1 MLKQTDKITVT
12 SHVSRDLLQ
21 SAAVFNTIPKIV
33 WEYVSNALD
42 ASKEGEIAR
51 VVVEIKPD
59 LIAVEDNGRGMSRT
73 ELMNFFQ
80 MHGEN
85 MQRRKGKRV
94 RGRFGTGKSAAFGLA
109 NTLIIDTVQDG
120 LRNVVKL
127 TRKDIVTASDGEPI
141 PVQDVQVDEAT
152 HEENGTKVEVSDFN
166 LKKRSKIEKVISHI
180 EHHLGRYRGRTQVVI
195 NGHHCKFEEPTC
207 IDVIEKMPPPHLRE
221 HTGDIVLIIKI
232 SPVPLDESRNG
243 IDILSHGIWH
253 ETTLAGIESKER
265 AQYIFGEVDVPILE
279 DGDWPIPPF
288 DNTRSIK
295 LNPQN
300 PVVAMLLGWISQE
313 LEQVRQE
320 LAQAERKRRRTER
333 ARKLAKEA
341 EKIAEILNED
351 FAQQEMELEIARKVK
366 SREGSKGGDEALDEC
381 GEVTPGG
388 GDIPSGLQ
396 EAGNPHG
403 DGNGSNGG
411 HVSEGDT
418 PRPGPSLIDG
428 NAPGARKRTTQ
439 GRGKNRRPVFSIA
452 YENVTHSEP
461 RSRYDRSEKTI
472 YINLD
477 HYQIANALQASGNN
491 IEGRQFREMC
501 YEVASVEYALVLE
514 DEKIEKGNVL
524 EPEDALLNV
533 RETINRITT
542 RFVSQ
547 LY

>member
-1 MLKQTDKITVT
+1 MLKQADKITVT
-12 SHVSRDLLQ
+12 SHVSRDFLQ
-21 SAAVFNTIPKIV
+21 SAAVFNTVPKIV
-33 WEYVSNALD
+33 WEYVSNSLD
-42 ASKEGEIAR
+42 AAKEGETAR
-51 VVVEIKPD
+51 VVVEVKPR
-59 LIAVEDNGRGMSRT
+59 LITVADNGRGMSRT
-73 ELMNFFQ
+73 ELVNFFQ

-109 NTLIIDTVQDG
+109 NTLIIDTVQGG

-127 TRKDIVTASDGEPI
+127 TRKDIKSASDGEPI
-141 PVQDVQVDEAT
+141 PVQDVQVDKAT
-152 HEENGTKVEVSDFN
+152 CEEDGTKVKVLDFN
-166 LKKRSKIEKVISHI
+166 LKRRSKVEKVISHI
-180 EHHLGRYRGRTQVVI
+180 EHHLGRYRGRAQVII
-195 NGHHCKFEEPTC
+195 NGHDCNFEEPAC
-207 IDVIEKMPPPHLRE
+207 IGVIEKRPPPRLRE
-221 HTGDIVLIIKI
+221 HIGDVVLTIKI

-253 ETTLAGIESKER
+253 ETTLAGIENKER
-265 AQYIFGEVDVPILE
+265 SQYIFGEVDVPILE

-300 PVVAMLLGWISQE
+300 PVVAMLLGWISHE

-351 FAQQEMELEIARKVK
+351 FAQQEMELETAQRIKNRQ
-366 SREGSKGGDEALDEC
+366 GLKGVDEIIDGT
-381 GEVTPGG
+381 GELTPGG

-403 DGNGSNGG
+403 NGNRGSDR
-411 HVSEGDT
+411 SEGET
-418 PRPGPSLIDG
+418 PGPGPSIIDG
-428 NAPGARKRTTQ
+428 NDLGAKKRAKK
-439 GRGKNRRPVFSIA
+439 GSGKNRRPVFSIA

-461 RSRYDRSEKTI
+461 RSRYDRNEKII

-477 HYQIANALQASGNN
+477 HYQIANALQASGSN

-514 DEKIEKGNVL
+514 DEKIEKGNVMD
-524 EPEDALLNV
+524 PEDALLNV

>member
-33 WEYVSNALD
+33 WEYVSNSLD
-42 ASKEGEIAR
+42 AAKEEEIAH
-51 VVVEIKPD
+51 VVVGVKSG
-59 LIAVEDNGRGMSRT
+59 LVTVEDNGRGMSRT
-73 ELMNFFQ
+73 ELINFFQ

-94 RGRFGTGKSAAFGLA
+94 RGRFGTGKAAAFGLA

-127 TRKDIVTASDGEPI
+127 TREDIESASDGEPI
-141 PVQDVQVDEAT
+141 PVQDVQVDKVT
-152 HEENGTKVEVSDFN
+152 YEENGTKVKVLDFN
-166 LKKRSKIEKVISHI
+166 LKKRPKVEKVISHI
-180 EHHLGRYRGRTQVVI
+180 EHHLGRYKRRSQVII
-195 NGHHCKFEEPTC
+195 NGHDCKFEEPAY
-207 IDVIEKMPPPHLRE
+207 IDVIEKSPPPHLRE
-221 HTGDIVLIIKI
+221 HTGDVVLTIKI

-243 IDILSHGIWH
+243 VDILSHGIWH
-253 ETTLAGIESKER
+253 ETTLAGIENKER
-265 AQYIFGEVDVPILE
+265 SQYIFGEVDVPILE

-320 LAQAERKRRRTER
+320 LAQAERKRRKSER

-351 FAQQEMELEIARKVK
+351 FAQQEMELEIAQRIKN
-366 SREGSKGGDEALDEC
+366 RQGSKGVDEILDET
-381 GEVTPGG
+381 GELTPGG
-388 GDIPSGLQ
+388 GDIPSGKQ

-403 DGNGSNGG
+403 NGNRGSDR
-411 HVSEGDT
+411 SEGET
-418 PRPGPSLIDG
+418 PGPGPSIING
-428 NAPGARKRTTQ
+428 NDPGAKKRTKK
-439 GRGKNRRPVFSIA
+439 GSGKNRRPVFSIA

-461 RSRYDRSEKTI
+461 RSRYNRNEKTI

-477 HYQIANALQASGNN
+477 HYQIANALQASNNN

-501 YEVASVEYALVLE
+501 YEVASVEYALILE

-524 EPEDALLNV
+524 DPEDALLNV